1 MKRLLALTGTLGI
14 LALSGC
20 AVASADDGKVQGDK
34 VIQEDPANGYYT
46 SNNDDSYIHIIDGQI
61 ELCNFD
67 IDARTIEN
75 HNNYDGPKASL
86 EDALEFSRE
95 MFTELFR
102 LQEFTT
108 VSFTGMGDNGSD
120 FVMLIPDYESA
131 QESGSYNGYVLNPDG
146 TISRMDNIYTFDP
159 DFTPDPTMETTS
171 EPAAETTPTPTA
183 EAAPTPTAEAAPTP
197 TAEAAPAPTAE
208 AAPAVSE

>member
-34 VIQEDPANGYYT
+34 VILEDPANGYYT

-61 ELCNFD
+61 ELCNYD

-75 HNNYDGPKASL
+75 HKNYDGPKASL

-95 MFTELFR
+95 TFTELFR

-120 FVMLIPDYESA
+120 FILLIPNYESA
-131 QESGSYNGYVLNPDG
+131 QESGSYNGYVLNSDG
-146 TISRMDNIYTFDP
+146 TISRMDNIYTLDP
-159 DFTPDPTMETTS
+159 DFTPDSIVGTA
-171 EPAAETTPTPTA
+171 PAATA
-183 EAAPTPTAEAAPTP
+183 EAAPVT
-197 TAEAAPAPTAE
+197 
-208 AAPAVSE
+208 SE